1 MSLHEHIRSADPR
14 TRGADTYSAPA
25 QPAAEGEVADFIASL
40 VRLTKPQR
48 VLELGTAFGHTSAV
62 IAEALVKN
70 GFGHLDTVEK
80 NHNRLPEARQR
91 LANLPATVHQADYTR
106 WTPPGRYDLVFF
118 DADRHNRDR
127 EYRLMEPYIND
138 YAVLLFHDAGEQH
151 QGEDGGSIARLTLPT
166 VYLPCPR
173 GLVIAGQPER
183 EGKS

>member
-25 QPAAEGEVADFIASL
+25 QPAAEDEVAQFIAAL
-40 VRLTKPQR
+40 IRLIKPNR
-48 VLELGTAFGHTSAV
+48 VLELGTAFGHTAEV
-62 IAEALVKN
+62 IGNALAENEL
-70 GFGHLDTVEK
+70 GFLDTVDR
-80 NHNRLPEARQR
+80 NQNRLPQARER
-91 LANLPATVHQADYTR
+91 VFGLPVEVHQADYTK

-118 DADRHNRDR
+118 DSDRHNRDR

-151 QGEDGGSIARLTLPT
+151 QGESGGSIAKLPLPT

-173 GLVIAGQPER
+173 GLVIAGQPKR
-183 EGKS
+183 EE